1 MAFVHSLA
9 EELDSLACLVA
20 KDKVAKGLAKKM
32 KDIEIERHRSV
43 NTAAQIKEEQFKNK
57 NRPHERFRM
66 FYEYFVKE

>member
-43 NTAAQIKEEQFKNK
+43 KIAA
-57 NRPHERFRM
+57 
-66 FYEYFVKE
+66 